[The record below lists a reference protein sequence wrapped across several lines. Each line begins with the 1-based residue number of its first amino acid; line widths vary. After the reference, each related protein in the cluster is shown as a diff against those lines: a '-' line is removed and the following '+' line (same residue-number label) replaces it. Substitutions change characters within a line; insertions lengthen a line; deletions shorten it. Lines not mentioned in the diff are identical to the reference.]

1 MDAILRELTS
11 SFSAP
16 GSTRESTAELL
27 SIAYSTI
34 AFEDVAQ
41 ALGFDQEGDMTQCTL
56 THIDIP
62 TAYDGCGA
70 TYCV

>member
-1 MDAILRELTS
+1 MDAALRELTS

-34 AFEDVAQ
+34 AFEDVMQ

-56 THIDIP
+56 P
-62 TAYDGCGA
+62 RVAAPVYDDRGA
-70 TYCV
+70 SYRV